1 MNFEACL
8 KATINDSVVHALER
22 MKTLDPESRSQLFLE
37 MSDWIFCDF
46 DTSQTCGRSVRSCFF
61 QKHAK
66 ISAVLENKGFHVGKY
81 DSWRN

>member
-8 KATINDSVVHALER
+8 IATINDSVVHALER

-46 DTSQTCGRSVRSCFF
+46 DIDDELIVP
-61 QKHAK
+61 
-66 ISAVLENKGFHVGKY
+66 LETESIN
-81 DSWRN
+81 

>member
-37 MSDWIFCDF
+37 MADWIFCDF
-46 DTSQTCGRSVRSCFF
+46 DIDDELIVP
-61 QKHAK
+61 
-66 ISAVLENKGFHVGKY
+66 LETENI
-81 DSWRN
+81 N

>member
-37 MSDWIFCDF
+37 MGEWIFCDI
-46 DTSQTCGRSVRSCFF
+46 DIDDELIVP
-61 QKHAK
+61 
-66 ISAVLENKGFHVGKY
+66 LETESIN
-81 DSWRN
+81 